1 MGGGCSCHSNIKKYF
16 CNSGEF
22 VIFSQN
28 NKNNIS
34 KNKIPEKNI
43 TLIKKDFENI
53 DNTNSNRA
61 RNSDKTKNESN
72 KNNTFNLSNKNEYNT
87 SNNNENKKKKSSF
100 INNENTSFCTFSE
113 NFKKNDLKN
122 CNAQN
127 NYDLNLHNN
136 KKDSNKSKNDIIVE
150 ENSELKKSGTN
161 FNCNLGEHNF
171 IFINVSGGQS
181 FIQNECQEFES
192 ITPKMC
198 IENDNIEEIVKG
210 NKRIFSHFC
219 NNKPNERQSK
229 SKIKTNDIISK
240 EEKGLIDINL
250 YMSNYSLEMLNVINS
265 IRKDP
270 QSFIEY
276 IDEVINNNIQRDNDD
291 IYIVSKIFEEKIK
304 ITEDFLD
311 VFEELKTYLNEI
323 INNSDLSSLEEF
335 KYNKELEITF
345 DGLIESNKRESNI
358 ESSIIN
364 DKYRSQSNNNEIVK
378 NKMSNNDSNFN
389 LNDDIIAYLILEKRK
404 QIKDK
409 YPESVF
415 KMSIIRDIKINM
427 LAQILMELFYL
438 KNDNNNKFILK
449 EIIFNPK
456 YKTFANSLFYD
467 TNRKFISLYCFA

>member
-22 VIFSQN
+22 VIYSQN
-28 NKNNIS
+28 NKINIS
-34 KNKIPEKNI
+34 KNKIQEKNI

-53 DNTNSNRA
+53 DNTNSNFA
-61 RNSDKTKNESN
+61 RNSDKTKIESN
-72 KNNTFNLSNKNEYNT
+72 KNNIFNLSNKNEYNA

-100 INNENTSFCTFSE
+100 INNENSSFCTFSE
-113 NFKKNDLKN
+113 NFKKNDFKN
-122 CNAQN
+122 CKDQN
-127 NYDLNLHNN
+127 NYDLNLHNINN
-136 KKDSNKSKNDIIVE
+136 KNNSNKSKKAVIVE
-150 ENSELKKSGTN
+150 ENVEIKKTDTN
-161 FNCNLGEHNF
+161 FNYNLGEHNF
-171 IFINVSGGQS
+171 IFINASGGKP
-181 FIQNECQEFES
+181 FIQNEFES

-198 IENDNIEEIVKG
+198 IESDNIEEIIKG
-210 NKRIFSHFC
+210 NKRIFSHYC
-219 NNKPNERQSK
+219 NNKPSERQSK
-229 SKIKTNDIISK
+229 SKIKANDIISK
-240 EEKGLIDINL
+240 EEKELIDINL

-270 QSFIEY
+270 QSFLQY

-311 VFEELKTYLNEI
+311 AFEELKTYLNEI
-323 INNSDLSSLEEF
+323 INNSNLSSLEEF
-335 KYNKELEITF
+335 KYNKELEIAF
-345 DGLIESNKRESNI
+345 DGLIELNKKESNI

-364 DKYRSQSNNNEIVK
+364 DKYKSQFNNNEIVK
-378 NKMSNNDSNFN
+378 NKMSNNDSSFN

-415 KMSIIRDIKINM
+415 KMSIIRDIKINI

-438 KNDNNNKFILK
+438 KNNKNNKFILK

-456 YKTFANSLFYD
+456 YKTFANSSFYD
-467 TNRKFISLYCFA
+467 ANRKFISLYCFA